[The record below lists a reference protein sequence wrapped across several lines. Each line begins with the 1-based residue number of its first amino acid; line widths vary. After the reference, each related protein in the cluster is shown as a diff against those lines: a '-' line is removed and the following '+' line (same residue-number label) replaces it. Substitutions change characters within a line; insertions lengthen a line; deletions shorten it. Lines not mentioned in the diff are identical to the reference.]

1 MGVHDGHRERLKER
15 FIEHGLT
22 SFNEL
27 NALEMLLFYAIPRK
41 DTNPI
46 AHALLDRFGSLNA
59 VFDAS
64 VRELC
69 EVEGIGQNAAVLIS
83 LIPQIMRK
91 SLISAGEKNP
101 VINSSREAAQYL
113 IPRYM
118 YEKEEFILLLCL
130 DSKRQLIA
138 CVEVSRGVVNS
149 VDANVRKVAETA
161 LKNRAVSVILAH
173 NHPDS
178 IAKPSREDDFV
189 TTQVR
194 AAMEALGIPMRD
206 HIIVAGEEYFSYLD
220 TGIYDLYRY

>member
-1 MGVHDGHRERLKER
+1 
-15 FIEHGLT
+15 
-22 SFNEL
+22 
-27 NALEMLLFYAIPRK
+27 
-41 DTNPI
+41 
-46 AHALLDRFGSLNA
+46 
-59 VFDAS
+59 
-64 VRELC
+64 
-69 EVEGIGQNAAVLIS
+69 
-83 LIPQIMRK
+83 
-91 SLISAGEKNP
+91 
-101 VINSSREAAQYL
+101 
-113 IPRYM
+113 M

-130 DSKRQLIA
+130 DSKRQLIS